1 MKLTVLQENLSR
13 GISCVERFIS
23 SKTQLPVL
31 SNIFLKTEN
40 GRLKLQ
46 ATNLETGITLWLGA
60 KIEKEGGT
68 TIPARIFSEFL
79 SSLPK
84 EKVSLQLEENLL
96 KVTCGPFSAS
106 FTSIPATE
114 FPPLPSLGE
123 KKPDIVFPSSSFFPA
138 ITKVSFA
145 AAHDEGRPVLTGV
158 KFEPKNEKL
167 TLVATD
173 GYRLSVEEFKEKKVK
188 ISSPLIIPARSLLE
202 VLRIVGEKKEEE
214 IGLSFTEKGNQVI
227 FSLPEAEI
235 VTRLIEGEFPEYRKI
250 IPTSFSTKVVL
261 EKESFLKA
269 LKVAAI
275 FARDSAN
282 IVRFKVEKDA
292 LTISANSP
300 QVGENETKVE
310 AKVEGEEQKIA
321 FNCRFLLEFL
331 ANLEG
336 EEITFEMT
344 GPLNPGV
351 FKTPKDPSYLHIIM
365 PVRVQE

>member
-1 MKLTVLQENLSR
+1 MKLTVLQENLSK
-13 GISCVERFIS
+13 GISCTERFVS
-23 SKTQLPVL
+23 SKAQLPIL
-31 SNIFLKTEN
+31 SNICLKTEN

-46 ATNLETGITLWLGA
+46 ATNLETGVTLWLGA
-60 KIEKEGGT
+60 KVEKEGKVT
-68 TIPARIFSEFL
+68 VPARIFNEFL

-84 EKVSLQLEENLL
+84 EKVKLELKENLL
-96 KVTCGPFSAS
+96 KVSCGPFSAS
-106 FTSIPATE
+106 FSTIPPTE
-114 FPPLPSLGE
+114 FPPLPTLGD
-123 KKPDIVFPSSSFFPA
+123 KKPDITFPSSSFLPA

-158 KFEPKNEKL
+158 KFEPKEEKL
-167 TLVATD
+167 ILVATD
-173 GYRLSVEEFKEKKVK
+173 GYRLSVKEFKDSKIK
-188 ISSPLIIPARSLLE
+188 ISSSLIIPAQSLLE
-202 VLRIVGEKKEEE
+202 VLKIVGEQEEE

-227 FSLPEAEI
+227 FSLPDAEI
-235 VTRLIEGEFPEYRKI
+235 VTRLIEGEFPEYKKI
-250 IPTSFSTKVVL
+250 IPTSFSTRITL

-282 IVRFKVEKDA
+282 IVRLKVERDG
-292 LTISANSP
+292 LIISANSP
-300 QVGENETKVE
+300 QVGENETQVE

-331 ANLEG
+331 GKIGG
-336 EEITFEMT
+336 EEIILEMT

-351 FKTPKDPSYLHIIM
+351 FKTKKDPSFLHIIM